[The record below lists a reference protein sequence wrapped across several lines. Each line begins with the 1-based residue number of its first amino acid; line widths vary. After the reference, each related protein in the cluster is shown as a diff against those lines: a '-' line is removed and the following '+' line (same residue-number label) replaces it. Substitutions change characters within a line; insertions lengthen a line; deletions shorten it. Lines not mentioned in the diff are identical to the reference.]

1 MSECELDRGFKLDLN
16 TCEEDIEREEGRG
29 PLHTETRLCVCD
41 AFKKYLAREEGEYV
55 PDARTEQSA
64 MKKLVRIQK
73 KMALGPLYFE
83 TPEEEKEN
91 MDNVKKYFYDTYSD
105 QVAAAKFEKY
115 ERGVR
120 MEKAKHARHTL
131 DDIIHKRRMGQKH
144 KKKKSKKKKRDRKK
158 QSSNNNKKPSKKKKK
173 GRKGK
178 TLRRKR

>member
-16 TCEEDIEREEGRG
+16 TCEEDIERETGRG
-29 PLHTETRLCVCD
+29 PLQAETRLCVCD

-55 PDARTEQSA
+55 PDTRTEQSA
-64 MKKLVRIQK
+64 MKKLVRIRK
-73 KMALGPLYFE
+73 KMELGPLHFE
-83 TPEEEKEN
+83 TPEEEKKNLKE
-91 MDNVKKYFYDTYSD
+91 VKKYFYDTYSD

-120 MEKAKHARHTL
+120 MEKAKHAGHIL
-131 DDIIHKRRMGQKH
+131 DDIIRKRRMGQKH

-158 QSSNNNKKPSKKKKK
+158 QSNNNNKKESKKKKS